1 MALLSPL
8 LSLSPAPPITSI
20 AISSST
26 SLPIR
31 LQTVSVSLHPTFRHS
46 SQQVHAPVIA
56 QRRGNVV
63 AMVSAAVEPAEEGED
78 KSENGE
84 NNIPVE
90 NLPLESKLQLKLDQ
104 KIKMNIAKKAR
115 LKRSRLM
122 RKRKMRKKGRWP
134 PSKMKKLQ
142 NV

>member
-31 LQTVSVSLHPTFRHS
+31 LQTVSVSLHPTFGHS
-46 SQQVHAPVIA
+46 SQQAHAPVIA